1 MEWAIRRAL
10 ATEAPETEAPLMMN
24 EQAFGSFHARTVA
37 ALRAYVARVLGN
49 ATDADDIV
57 QDAYIRLLRRPP
69 NTDDPLQLRRLLFRI
84 SSNLIVDHWRRRR
97 HESGPVDEHAEI
109 AASPGR
115 DVPLRVDMIRTF
127 EKLKPQERAMM
138 WLAYVEGA
146 SHREIGEAL
155 GVREGSVRV
164 LLHRTRQKLA
174 ALIRNPG
181 TVKVGPYGE
190 KGHGRA

>member
-10 ATEAPETEAPLMMN
+10 VAETSETEAPLMMN
-24 EQAFGSFHARTVA
+24 EEAFGSFHARTVA
-37 ALRAYVARVLGN
+37 PLRAYVARVLGN

-57 QDAYIRLLRRPP
+57 QEAFIRVLRRPP
-69 NTDDPLQLRRLLFRI
+69 DTDDPLQLRRLLFRI
-84 SSNLIVDHWRRRR
+84 TSNLIVDHWRRRK
-97 HESGPVDEHAEI
+97 HESGSVNEHAEI
-109 AASPGR
+109 TAAPGP
-115 DVPLRVDMIRTF
+115 DVPLRVDMLRTF

-164 LLHRTRQKLA
+164 LLFRTRQKLA
-174 ALIRNPG
+174 AMIKDPR
-181 TVKVGPYGE
+181 
-190 KGHGRA
+190 